1 MGVSIGSF
9 ISAIMVLLIAG
20 VKFKRRVHSRR
31 TVPQMTKLQPPEP
44 ATPCRASGEHELDGE
59 EHFGMEIDGVRLSG
73 HEMSG
78 YCGHELSE
86 NEWIYELYGD
96 DSHD

>member
-1 MGVSIGSF
+1 
-9 ISAIMVLLIAG
+9 MVLLVAG
-20 VKFKRRVHSRR
+20 VNLKRRVHSRKS
-31 TVPQMTKLQPPEP
+31 VPQETKLHPPEP
-44 ATPCRASGEHELDGE
+44 ASSFGASGEHELDGE
-59 EHFGMEIDGVRLSG
+59 EHFAMEIDGVRLPG

-78 YCGHELSE
+78 CYGHELSE